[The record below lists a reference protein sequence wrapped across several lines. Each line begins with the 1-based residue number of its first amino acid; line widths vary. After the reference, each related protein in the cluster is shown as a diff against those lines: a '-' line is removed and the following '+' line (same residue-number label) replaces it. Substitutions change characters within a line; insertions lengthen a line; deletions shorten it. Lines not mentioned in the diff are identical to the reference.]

1 MALSMKAISGL
12 AYIHCLLKR
21 IDVCKQLFVIEV
33 ELGEAAFIP
42 AELSQKQLPA
52 SMHFYDPVLAIV
64 WDRVS
69 PSTKELI
76 AMRKSVAS

>member
-1 MALSMKAISGL
+1 MRASRDRLKKVYQVLQMALSMKAISGL

-42 AELSQKQLPA
+42 PELS
-52 SMHFYDPVLAIV
+52 
-64 WDRVS
+64 
-69 PSTKELI
+69 
-76 AMRKSVAS
+76 